1 MSILCTV
8 TTNLQAKN
16 ANGYAGVQKHTQHDP
31 NIKHSNK
38 DINFSET
45 CFNVYNEGIKA
56 RKAVADWNNERFG
69 DFVRKHDEHQRSTGH
84 SERCYGSVKSYLK
97 NRRKATGVLTIGN
110 IAVQTQ
116 LIKQFCPSSTYT
128 EETLA
133 DGTRRAK
140 FKLYDTNNNPIDAN
154 IEVAK
159 KFYGCF
165 NRALINATANN
176 VGWTLKDG
184 TRVNVGDYLHRG
196 RYATNNDELGMS
208 HIHFEVATYGL
219 TRGGKTRKSHATS
232 SLNQALVS
240 LYKAVNGKSCSGRAA
255 ITWYREKL
263 DKYALMCLDKELRQT
278 YADRLP
284 STHAKVLAFER
295 KTQDDPS
302 TQTGLSM
309 EQLKQQKQELA
320 QHQQQVQQLQQQAN
334 DLDNKNKSA
343 QKRIEQ
349 VQQLN
354 DVAKSVM
361 NDVQDTYQTLTG
373 QKLDNATSPLDVAKA
388 IKSASDDVKSEV
400 NDNRDTIKRQ
410 KQRISQQQQQ
420 LDAQQRQLQDIKKQQ
435 EALKKENYDLKAEN
449 SGLRATITQLRKQ
462 IQSAGLIVS
471 EWIKSHWNKLE
482 QHFNTYARDMNS
494 ATNERIHGGPDGNGD
509 TFMAHQFEQRA
520 KNGLIG
526 AFENIER
533 NEFDKSGFGQVLSDS
548 SKQSQNDD
556 ELQA

>member
-1 MSILCTV
+1 MSLLCTV

-16 ANGYAGVQKHTQHDP
+16 AKGYSGVQKHTEHDP
-31 NIKHSNK
+31 NIKHSNH

-45 CFNVYNEGIKA
+45 RFNVYNESAKA
-56 RKAVADWNNERFG
+56 RKTVTEWNNDKFS
-69 DFVRKHDEHQRSTGH
+69 DFVNNHDKHQRSMGH
-84 SERCYGSVKSYLK
+84 PERCYGSVQGYLK

-110 IAVQTQ
+110 MAVQTH
-116 LIKQFCPSSTYT
+116 LIKRFCPASSYD
-128 EETLA
+128 EVELA
-133 DGTRRAK
+133 DGTKHAK
-140 FKLYDTNNNPIDAN
+140 FKLYDSNNNPIEDN
-154 IEVAK
+154 IKIAK
-159 KFYGCF
+159 QFYSCF
-165 NRALINATANN
+165 NKALINATANN
-176 VGWTLKDG
+176 VGWNLKDG
-184 TRVNVGDYLHRG
+184 TRVNIGDYLHRG
-196 RYATNNDELGMS
+196 RYATNNDEMGMS

-219 TRGGKTRKSHATS
+219 TKGGKKRKSHATS
-232 SLNQALVS
+232 SLNQAIVS
-240 LYKAVNGKSCSGRAA
+240 LHHAVTNKYCSGRDA
-255 ITWYREKL
+255 IKWYRAQI
-263 DKYALMCLDKELRQT
+263 DKYALICLERELHKTYQVPKKEKILI
-278 YADRLP
+278 
-284 STHAKVLAFER
+284 FER
-295 KTQDDPS
+295 KTSEDPS
-302 TQTGLSM
+302 TMTGLSM
-309 EQLKQQKQELA
+309 NQLKQQKQELA
-320 QHQQQVQQLQQQAN
+320 QHQQRVQQLQQQAN

-494 ATNERIHGGPDGNGD
+494 ATNERIYGGPDGNGD